1 MITQWSSRSLLQ
13 RMGLAISALLVL
25 PLALLPL
32 LTADLTRSLLEMG
45 GSQSSILARLA
56 LSRWF
61 GPSAGA
67 LATVAL
73 SLALREKAPSRRR
86 LWTVVTIVVVGL
98 AAVIISGG
106 LLSPL
111 ADLRTMTAPLQ

>member
-1 MITQWSSRSLLQ
+1 MIPQWSTRSLLE

-25 PLALLPL
+25 PLALLPF
-32 LTADLTRSLLEMG
+32 LTADLTRSLQGMG
-45 GSQSSILARLA
+45 GSQSSILVRLA

-67 LATVAL
+67 LAAMAVF
-73 SLALREKAPSRRR
+73 LALREKTLSGRR
-86 LWTVVTIVVVGL
+86 LWTMVAIVVVGL
-98 AAVIISGG
+98 AAVIVSTG